1 MVRPDMEKWGQA
13 LADLRVLSV
22 EAKDARS
29 RERFLALY
37 MIADR
42 QTSACAWARTI
53 GRTKETVLNWVH
65 RYNQFGPKA
74 VFYRHTGGR
83 RPFLTRGKSNSS
95 CA

>member
-1 MVRPDMEKWGQA
+1 MVRPGMEKWGQS

-37 MIADR
+37 MIADK
-42 QTSACAWARTI
+42 QTRACAWALEI
-53 GRTKETVLNWVH
+53 GRTKETVLKSVH
-65 RYNQFGPKA
+65 DYNQSGPEG

-83 RPFLTRGKSNSS
+83 RSFLARSRSS
-95 CA
+95 STSA

>member
-1 MVRPDMEKWGQA
+1 MVRPEMEKWGQS

-37 MIADR
+37 MIADK

-53 GRTKETVLNWVH
+53 GRTKETVLKWVPTI
-65 RYNQFGPKA
+65 GW
-74 VFYRHTGGR
+74 GR
-83 RPFLTRGKSNSS
+83 RPCLFIRVDVALF
-95 CA
+95 

>member
-1 MVRPDMEKWGQA
+1 MVRPDMEKWGQT

-37 MIADR
+37 MIADK

-53 GRTKETVLNWVH
+53 GRTKETVLKWVH
-65 RYNQFGPKA
+65 AYNPEA

-83 RPFLTRGKSNSS
+83 RPFLAGSRSSNS
-95 CA
+95 